1 VEIAT
6 PQLTFPTATDACAGT
21 IIATTTSPLS
31 YNLPGTYT
39 VVWKYDDGNGNSI
52 NQNQTVTITSQPS
65 PIATSHKPSAFNKMQ
80 HYPLLL
86 FGTKHK
92 MV

>member
-65 PIATSHKPSAFNKMQ
+65 PIATSPQTFCIQQNATLSAVIIWDK
-80 HYPLLL
+80 
-86 FGTKHK
+86 T
-92 MV
+92 